1 MAQPWKLLVYLAGDN
16 TLYSDAQVSLHEIVA
31 STFGGNVETIV
42 QVDGPSAQLSTR
54 YRCAQGTKEVIWEAP
69 DGYTTDRS
77 VRLTQFLK
85 ASVMAPTEPKRVCL
99 VLWGHGAGLD
109 HVYFYDNPSQ
119 PRAPGP
125 ASAATPRAQ
134 AAPAASTAQASPI
147 HFTAHEVLNSGDA
160 NRYVSDVSLARILD
174 EIAGSI
180 GRKIDLVGF
189 DACMMAM
196 AEVMYEMRNSTSVVV
211 ASDEEVPAGSWP
223 YAAILGDL
231 ARCSGM
237 DASTLSS
244 VIVSRY
250 LEAYSRQGQTERVS
264 LSAFDLNGCGSLAV
278 EITNLVKAL
287 TPCVENGVMR
297 RKILRARDSSRTPD
311 EPTYIDLGVFC
322 RELTESF
329 DKSHP
334 AYASAQRVLQALVAY
349 PYLTYH
355 RDVDQGDAFDA
366 CGAAIYFPEKLAP
379 QAQDLQEYA
388 AANNLGV
395 DNAVPN
401 GPLVA
406 GKKFPPAGDKFPPA
420 GDKFPPAGDKFPPAG
435 DKFPAASGKFPPAG
449 DKFPPAGDKF
459 PPAGDKF
466 PPAGDKF
473 SGNGPQIVGYEILWN
488 RYIELEFNHVTG
500 WADLIEKVIAAGY

>member
-1 MAQPWKLLVYLAGDN
+1 MKVAMAQPWKLLVYLAGDN
-16 TLYSDAQVSLHEIVA
+16 TLYSDAQISLHEIVA
-31 STFGGNVETIV
+31 ATRASSVETIA

-77 VRLTQFLK
+77 IRLTDFLK
-85 ASVMAPTEPKRVCL
+85 ASITAPTEPKRVCL

-109 HVYFYDNPSQ
+109 HVYFYDNPSK
-119 PRAPGP
+119 PNAPG
-125 ASAATPRAQ
+125 SAPVATPRAQ
-134 AAPAASTAQASPI
+134 VALPVASAAPTNPI
-147 HFTAHEVLNSGDA
+147 HFTAHEVLNGGDA

-196 AEVMYEMRNSTSVVV
+196 AEVIYEMRNSTSLVV

-231 ARCSGM
+231 AQCSGM
-237 DASTLSS
+237 DASTLST

-250 LEAYSRQGQTERVS
+250 LEAYSLQGQTQRVS

-278 EITNLVKAL
+278 EMTNLVKAL

-334 AYASAQRVLQALVAY
+334 SYASAQRVLQTLVAY

-366 CGAAIYFPEKLAP
+366 YGAAIYFPEKLAP

-401 GPLVA
+401 GPLIA
-406 GKKFPPAGDKFPPA
+406 GKKFPPA